1 MFAFTTCWNGPKG
14 RASISIF
21 RRRPA
26 LVSTAVT
33 QTAGCVL
40 AVFHWGWL
48 EKQMLHLSKPRVA
61 QTLTQLWAQ
70 VPGSSPKRWPPKPA
84 HVCGVSFKPALSCIS
99 SQTPVCF
106 LRQIWKSACEERA
119 AHTIYIL
126 GGAGRPFKACRSRHR
141 WAVALPLTC
150 ARSPPKLTKNK
161 EFSASRKY
169 RNDFSLS
176 FKLCFV
182 VCFFLQL

>member
-1 MFAFTTCWNGPKG
+1 MPVVFCFLLKIKKTKKQEYYSFWGIWFSFYPRCEEGKTHRDENQMFAFTTCWNGPKG

-70 VPGSSPKRWPPKPA
+70 IPGSSPKRWPPKPA
-84 HVCGVSFKPALSCIS
+84 HVRGVSFKPALSCIS
-99 SQTPVCF
+99 SPESLLSEADLEISVWGESSTHH
-106 LRQIWKSACEERA
+106 LHAR
-119 AHTIYIL
+119 
-126 GGAGRPFKACRSRHR
+126 RS
-141 WAVALPLTC
+141 WT
-150 ARSPPKLTKNK
+150 T
-161 EFSASRKY
+161 F
-169 RNDFSLS
+169 
-176 FKLCFV
+176 
-182 VCFFLQL
+182 